1 MTEATQANGN
11 QTQEEAQE
19 NPENSQAEQQQGGL
33 VEASKAGLDLYEI
46 PRLPQNRPIEPSHTD
61 IVRTYSIMGNRPVV
75 SSGMKIVDSHLV
87 SGHRPVMASS
97 LVISE
102 NYSLMGNRPIASNEV
117 EDMST
122 LIGYLD

>member
-1 MTEATQANGN
+1 MTEATQANG
-11 QTQEEAQE
+11 TEAPENQE
-19 NPENSQAEQQQGGL
+19 NPQDEQQQGGL
-33 VEASKAGLDLYEI
+33 VEASKTGLDLYQT
-46 PRLPQNRPIEPSHTD
+46 PRLPQNRPIEPSH
-61 IVRTYSIMGNRPVV
+61 IQVVETYSIMGNRPVTA
-75 SSGMKIVDSHLV
+75 SQMKIVDSLSI

-102 NYSLMGNRPIASNEV
+102 KYSLMGNRPIASNED